1 MTCRSEIRLEHPFS
15 AGEGR
20 LKGLALLGAEICL
33 GDDPAAGTG
42 QAVVCYRQ
50 RWVDNLGMAQGRD
63 VPKID
68 PALEAVVGAID
79 ALTEPQ
85 EGGPAVV
92 LTLGG
97 LVVSGTVIPAWQWF
111 QEVEHSARAAFVVH
125 VGGSIDDEHG
135 GWARLFRGAAESVAR
150 DHAERRAALQ
160 ATEGLP
166 DRYRRLVVQQDQT
179 VYIHLT
185 EARIVATGVSPVLA
199 SGMHWR
205 GRLSEIAGWSF
216 GHLGVEPS
224 TAPAQD
230 ADHYM

>member
-1 MTCRSEIRLEHPFS
+1 MPVGDPARASFLSRRGAAQRPRVARCR
-15 AGEGR
+15 
-20 LKGLALLGAEICL
+20 ICL
-33 GDDPAAGTG
+33 GEDPAAGTG

-50 RWVDNLGMAQGRD
+50 GWVNNLGMAQGRD

-79 ALTEPQ
+79 ALTELQ

-185 EARIVATGVSPVLA
+185 EARIVAAGVSPVLA